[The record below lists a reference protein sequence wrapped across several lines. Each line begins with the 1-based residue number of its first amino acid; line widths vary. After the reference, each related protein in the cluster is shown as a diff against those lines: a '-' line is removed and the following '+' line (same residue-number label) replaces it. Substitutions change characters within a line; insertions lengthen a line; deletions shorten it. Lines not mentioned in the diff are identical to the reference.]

1 MKTVA
6 KIMTLEEAIT
16 LHRPLPASWKKVRGI
31 LKGYNI
37 DPVQYQRKLRKE
49 WDVHIKKQ
57 IRLANAK

>member
-1 MKTVA
+1 
-6 KIMTLEEAIT
+6 MTLEEAIT
-16 LHRPLPASWKKVRGI
+16 LHRPLPASWRKVRGI

-57 IRLANAK
+57 IRLANAR